1 LSLRHTPLWPALLFF
16 AAAGI
21 AGFFLDGFW
30 LSLLVL
36 VFYYALVGMAWNLMM
51 GYAGMLSIGHALYL
65 GTSAYAT
72 AILDVRY
79 GVSPWIALPV
89 GAMIAG
95 GFGTLIAWLSSRF
108 RVAGVYFAL
117 LTIAFAEF
125 MRVLFDNW
133 DFVGGP
139 AGFFLPAIRPETNHP
154 LLSLRGDTRF
164 FYFTFLV
171 ATVLTYVLIAYI
183 MRSRRGYWWL
193 SLREDEDAARA
204 LGVPAMQSR
213 MLVSFISA
221 ALTGV
226 AGGLFGLMQGSL
238 FPDSTMG
245 MRLSIEVMIAP
256 IIGGLGTLFGP
267 IIGAFFVVPMMEIAN
282 SLGQSSG
289 LFGLNTLIYGCIVL
303 IVIVYLPDGIWPRLR
318 DLWKRWA
325 P

>member
-72 AILDVRY
+72 AILD
-79 GVSPWIALPV
+79 
-89 GAMIAG
+89 
-95 GFGTLIAWLSSRF
+95 
-108 RVAGVYFAL
+108 VYFAL